1 MKEFRL
7 VIYMNAAD
15 SRNFWGGRGAASPL
29 AYACHLLNGKRKVF
43 LGGKVVLQGLGKYHS
58 FLEDALDETSEPLK
72 LPSLIQCGRER
83 IRISDIAFIYQ
94 NDDPLLT
101 TSKSG
106 IYWEATIDAL
116 GRRESFSGEDRRKFT
131 LDAVK
136 IGLEADGGRDDE
148 TRLKREKR
156 LVVLA
161 SRLRKLAHP
170 LDKDNSPG
178 LLVYGGSSRERRFW
192 GDNGKPTIPRVNAFV
207 HMMDRERR
215 KYDTSAKAKPL
226 NFPRLIDGQIKNNHI
241 NESLVHE
248 MLKILFASEG
258 WWVNYELPVP
268 IKDKT
273 RGRIDFLIKR
283 SPEDDWRLIEVK
295 LDDNPDAV
303 AQLHEYIKAIRRD
316 VKMNEDSFFWPLHV
330 GRKGCKPIRGV
341 VLCAAPGGDTVKE
354 VQNCRVPYDVWTYS
368 YKVRR
373 SKLGIEVR
381 DARTWKLILQTPRD

>member
-215 KYDTSAKAKPL
+215 KYRYFSQ
-226 NFPRLIDGQIKNNHI
+226 G
-241 NESLVHE
+241 
-248 MLKILFASEG
+248 
-258 WWVNYELPVP
+258 
-268 IKDKT
+268 
-273 RGRIDFLIKR
+273 
-283 SPEDDWRLIEVK
+283 
-295 LDDNPDAV
+295 
-303 AQLHEYIKAIRRD
+303 
-316 VKMNEDSFFWPLHV
+316 
-330 GRKGCKPIRGV
+330 
-341 VLCAAPGGDTVKE
+341 
-354 VQNCRVPYDVWTYS
+354 
-368 YKVRR
+368 
-373 SKLGIEVR
+373 
-381 DARTWKLILQTPRD
+381 QTPQLPEVDRWSNQE